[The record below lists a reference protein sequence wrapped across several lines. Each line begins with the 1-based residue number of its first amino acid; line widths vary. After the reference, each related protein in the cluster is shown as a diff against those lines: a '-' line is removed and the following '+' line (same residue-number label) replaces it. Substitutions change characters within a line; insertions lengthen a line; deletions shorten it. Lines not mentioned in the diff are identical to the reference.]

1 MGSFGDVAAPHTCA
15 APDLLTPREAMAVL
29 RIGRTTLYAEAR
41 RFGESDGAVGIPNVE
56 VGGQRR
62 FPRVALE
69 TMIGCPITW
78 PPFDVDSAA
87 TAQPTDTTTRR
98 APSQRARRSS
108 DSPRLRRV

>member
-1 MGSFGDVAAPHTCA
+1 MGSFGDIAALHASA

-41 RFGESDGAVGIPNVE
+41 RFAESDGAVGIPNVE

-69 TMIGCPITW
+69 QLDDWFQGVSVIVGEE
-78 PPFDVDSAA
+78 
-87 TAQPTDTTTRR
+87 
-98 APSQRARRSS
+98 
-108 DSPRLRRV
+108 